1 MPFGLSVAMS
11 TLESFCLLP
20 WIHAHVSAQGRRK
33 LCCVDVPVADRA
45 EGGPAASLEAYWNS
59 EEVRNVRRQMLG
71 GTLPQRCA
79 HCSNTGNRTLSYK
92 DEVLSRWP
100 EMIEQAIASTAD
112 DGSTTL
118 RPVTFDYRTSTC
130 NLRCRICGP
139 HSSTSAEIEAR
150 RTIALQ
156 ELGEHVE
163 SWDHAYV
170 ERRAAALATAR
181 DELMAAARQG
191 RVRHLYWAGGEPL
204 MDTTHWEVMSELAAS
219 GEAAN
224 VDVAYNT
231 NLTVFSYR
239 GKSVED
245 VWPCFKSVYVQAS
258 VDGVGEAGEYI
269 RTGFRTDIFTR
280 NLDILLEMT
289 GRHARIRAALDLT
302 LTSVG
307 LLHLGDLLRF
317 ALERRIHWT
326 AKLMVPRDINRYMA
340 VEFLPWEVRTDW
352 CRKWMAWIEANDRDR
367 LFDTVYSTLELAS
380 TRTTPQPGGP
390 ASPERSLYD
399 AQVIGAFEDAR
410 HDRGKFRHLLS
421 VDRRL
426 ADLVAG

>member
-1 MPFGLSVAMS
+1 MPFGSSVAMS
-11 TLESFCLLP
+11 PVESFCLLP

-33 LCCVDVPVADRA
+33 LCCVDVPVSEQA
-45 EGGPAASLEAYWNS
+45 EGGPVASLEDYWNS
-59 EEVRNVRRQMLG
+59 EEVRAVRRQMLG
-71 GTLPQRCA
+71 GTLPDRCM
-79 HCSNTGNRTLSYK
+79 HCSNTGNRVLSYK

-100 EMIEQAIASTAD
+100 EMIDRAIASTAA
-112 DGSTTL
+112 DGSTPL

-150 RTIALQ
+150 RTVALQ
-156 ELGEHVE
+156 DLGEHVGH
-163 SWDHAYV
+163 WDQAYV

-181 DELMAAARQG
+181 DELMTAARQG
-191 RVRHLYWAGGEPL
+191 RIRHLYWAGGEPL
-204 MDTTHWEVMSELAAS
+204 MDPTHWDVMCELAAS
-219 GEAAN
+219 GNAAQ

-239 GKSVED
+239 GKRVED
-245 VWPCFKSVYVQAS
+245 VWPRFKSVYVQAS

-269 RTGFRTDIFTR
+269 RTGFKTDIFTR
-280 NLDILLEMT
+280 NVDILL
-289 GRHARIRAALDLT
+289 GLADRHARIRAALDLT

-317 ALERRIHWT
+317 ALDRGMYLT
-326 AKLMVPRDINRYMA
+326 AKLMVPRPINRYMA
-340 VEFLPWEVRTDW
+340 VEFLPWEVRKDW
-352 CRKWMAWIEANDRDR
+352 CRKWMAWIEANDRDS
-367 LFDTVYSTLELAS
+367 LFGTVYSTLELAS
-380 TRTTPQPGGP
+380 SRTTPQPGGP
-390 ASPERSLYD
+390 ASPGGSPYD
-399 AQVIGAFEDAR
+399 ASVIDAFEDAR